1 MAPTDTTTCV
11 CEWLLSAYLQYDK
24 RGVPVQL
31 KSFRARNFRSINDS
45 GEIQVSRITSLL
57 GRNESG
63 KSNLLKALH
72 SLNPV
77 EGFQALSPIKD
88 FPRDR
93 KLDECSD
100 TTPVVE
106 SSWTLSKLEKQQL
119 GKVFPRAAEV
129 TTARVGRWYKGE
141 RRWVTFD
148 DLPPLEI
155 DDKWLKSK
163 VRKLLAALDTAAE
176 ECDEPHSEAIKKAA
190 SNFDSAIGQT
200 DDLQEWASNAQ
211 TVIAAL
217 EKALVAASKELP
229 ETIDDSVTEMD
240 TLAKKIAGDE
250 QAHAAG
256 RNWVVG
262 QMPKFIYL
270 DDYPELEGHQN
281 LAEYNQRQ
289 QNNSPTDEDRYFA
302 KLCKVAGMDPKNL
315 QDLVNDPETRNQLVN
330 RASAVVTKEIRRLWS
345 DRSLKVRFN
354 LDGNFMDTLISD
366 PTSVYDVEV
375 NLNERSRG
383 FQWFFA
389 FYITFCADTDGD
401 VAEDAILLLD
411 EPGLYL
417 HAKSQSDLLTH
428 FRNDF
433 GNQILY
439 STHSPFMVPI
449 GQLDSIRT
457 VNIGEKTGTTVTNDP
472 SGDSRTLFPIQ
483 AALGYS
489 LAQSL
494 FVGPNNLVVEG
505 ITDYWV
511 LSSISEYLMDQGK
524 TGLSPEIT
532 MTPAGGAQKV
542 SYMVALLSSE
552 ELNVVV
558 LLDEEKD
565 SKITRDDLTKS
576 KLINERNIVFV
587 TEAFGENSPGEADI
601 EDLLDPKFYEG
612 LVRESYAKELK
623 GHKLA
628 LNDNIPRIAKR
639 VELALTGLGMEFHKT
654 RPTRLLLT
662 KMSNDAGA
670 VVTEETANRFEKLFK
685 CINARFQQIKERGG
699 NSLKPT
705 IK

>member
-1 MAPTDTTTCV
+1 M
-11 CEWLLSAYLQYDK
+11 
-24 RGVPVQL
+24 QL

-63 KSNLLKALH
+63 KSNLLRALH

-77 EGFQALSPIKD
+77 EGFKALSPIKD

-93 KLDECSD
+93 KLEDCSD
-100 TTPVVE
+100 YTPILDSTWDL
-106 SSWTLSKLEKQQL
+106 SSLEQKAL
-119 GKVFPRAAEV
+119 AKVFPRAGEV
-129 TTARVGRWYKGE
+129 TT
-141 RRWVTFD
+141 VTISRKYGSSRYIGFEN
-148 DLPPLEI
+148 LPSLEL
-155 DDKWLKSK
+155 DDKWIKSK
-163 VRKLLAALDTAAE
+163 LRKILAAVENVLEGSEDPHLTGIKTA
-176 ECDEPHSEAIKKAA
+176 ST
-190 SNFDSAIGQT
+190 NFESCVTET
-200 DDLQEWASNAQ
+200 DDLQDWANTTNKA
-211 TVIAAL
+211 IADL
-217 EKALVAASKELP
+217 EKALVAAGKELP
-229 ETIDDSVTEMD
+229 EAIDEALTEIQ
-240 TLAKKIAGDE
+240 TQAEQIAGDE
-250 QAHAAG
+250 EAHKEG
-256 RNWVVG
+256 RSWVVSN
-262 QMPKFIYL
+262 MPKFIFL
-270 DDYPELEGHQN
+270 DDYPQLEGHQN

-289 QNNSPTDEDRYFA
+289 QKSNPTDEDKYFA
-302 KLCKVAGMDPKNL
+302 KLCKVAGMDPKKL
-315 QDLVNDPETRNQLVN
+315 QDLTNDPETRNQLVN

-354 LDGNFMDTLISD
+354 LDGSFMDTLISD

-389 FYITFCADTDGD
+389 FYITFSADTDGD
-401 VAEDAILLLD
+401 IAEDAILLLD

-428 FRNDF
+428 FRDDF
-433 GNQILY
+433 QNQILY
-439 STHSPFMVPI
+439 STHSPFMVPT

-457 VNIGEKTGTTVTNDP
+457 VNIEEKAGTTVTNDP

-494 FVGPNNLVVEG
+494 FVGPNNLVIEG
-505 ITDYWV
+505 ITDYWM
-511 LSSISEYLMDQGK
+511 LSSISEHLADQGK
-524 TGLSPEIT
+524 TGLSPEVT

-565 SKITRDDLTKS
+565 SKTTRDHLIKS
-576 KLINERNIVFV
+576 RLISERNIVFV
-587 TEAFGENSPGEADI
+587 TEAFDGDPPAEADI
-601 EDLLDPKFYEG
+601 EDLLEPKVYEA

-623 GHKLA
+623 GKKLA
-628 LNDNIPRIAKR
+628 LNDNIPRMAKR
-639 VELALTGLGMEFHKT
+639 VELALSELGIEFHKT

-662 KMSNDAGA
+662 KMSNDAEA
-670 VVTEETANRFEKLFK
+670 VVTEETANRFEKLFEG
-685 CINARFQQIKERGG
+685 INARFQHIADRGG
-699 NSLKPT
+699 TRLIPKT
-705 IK
+705 K

>member
-1 MAPTDTTTCV
+1 M
-11 CEWLLSAYLQYDK
+11 
-24 RGVPVQL
+24 QL

-106 SSWTLSKLEKQQL
+106 SSWTLSKLEQQQL
-119 GKVFPRAAEV
+119 GKIFPRATEV
-129 TTARVGRWYKGE
+129 TTVRVGRWYKGE
-141 RRWVTFD
+141 KRWVSFD

-176 ECDEPHSEAIKKAA
+176 ECEEPHSEAIKTAA
-190 SNFDSAIGQT
+190 SNFDSAIAQI
-200 DDLQEWASNAQ
+200 DDLQKWASNAQ
-211 TVIAAL
+211 TVIAGL

-229 ETIDDSVTEMD
+229 EAIDDSVTEID
-240 TLAKKIAGDE
+240 TLAKQIAGDE
-250 QAHAAG
+250 KAHAAG
-256 RNWVVG
+256 RSWVVER
-262 QMPKFIYL
+262 MPKFIYL

-389 FYITFCADTDGD
+389 FYITFSADTDGD

-428 FRNDF
+428 FRDDF

-439 STHSPFMVPI
+439 STHSPFMVPT

-457 VNIGEKTGTTVTNDP
+457 VNIGEKAGTTVTNDP

-505 ITDYWV
+505 ITDYWM
-511 LSSISEYLMDQGK
+511 LSSISEYLADQGR
-524 TGLSPEIT
+524 TGLSPEVT

-565 SKITRDDLTKS
+565 SKTTRDELIKS

-587 TEAFGENSPGEADI
+587 TEAFGGSSPAEADI
-601 EDLLDPKFYEG
+601 EDLLEPKFYEG

-623 GHKLA
+623 GKNLA

-639 VELALTGLGMEFHKT
+639 VELALADIGIEFHKT

-662 KMSNDAGA
+662 KMSSDAGA
-670 VVTEETANRFEKLFK
+670 VVTEETANRFEKLFGG
-685 CINARFQQIKERGG
+685 INARFQQIKERGG
-699 NSLKPT
+699 NSLTPKM
-705 IK
+705 K

>member
-1 MAPTDTTTCV
+1 MH
-11 CEWLLSAYLQYDK
+11 L
-24 RGVPVQL
+24 R
-31 KSFRARNFRSINDS
+31 SFRARNFRSINDS
-45 GEIQVSRITSLL
+45 GEIQVSRITALL

-93 KLDECSD
+93 KLEECND
-100 TTPVVE
+100 ATPVVE
-106 SSWTLSKLEKQQL
+106 SSWTLSKLEQQQL
-119 GKVFPRAAEV
+119 GKLFPRAAQV
-129 TTARVGRWYKGE
+129 STVRVGRCYGDK
-141 RRWVTFD
+141 RWVTFD

-176 ECDEPHSEAIKKAA
+176 ECEEPHSEAIKTAA
-190 SNFDSAIGQT
+190 SNFDSAIAQT
-200 DDLQEWASNAQ
+200 DDLQEWASNTQA
-211 TVIAAL
+211 VIAAL
-217 EKALVAASKELP
+217 EKALITASKELP
-229 ETIDDSVTEMD
+229 EAIDDSVTEMD
-240 TLAKKIAGDE
+240 TLAKQIAGDE
-250 QAHAAG
+250 KAHAAG

-281 LAEYNQRQ
+281 LATYNQRQ
-289 QNNSPTDEDRYFA
+289 QQNNPTDEDRYFA
-302 KLCKVAGMDPKNL
+302 KLCKVAGMDPKTL
-315 QDLVNDPETRNQLVN
+315 QNLVNDPETRNQLVN

-389 FYITFCADTDGD
+389 FYITFSADTDGD

-417 HAKSQSDLLTH
+417 HAKSQSDLLAH
-428 FRNDF
+428 FRDDF

-439 STHSPFMVPI
+439 STHSPFMVPT

-457 VNIGEKTGTTVTNDP
+457 VNIGEKSGTTVTNDP

-505 ITDYWV
+505 ITDYWM
-511 LSSISEYLMDQGK
+511 LSSISEYLSDQGK
-524 TGLSPEIT
+524 TGLSSEVT

-565 SKITRDDLTKS
+565 SKITREDLIKS

-587 TEAFGENSPGEADI
+587 TEAFNEDPPGEADI
-601 EDLLDPKFYEG
+601 EDLLDPKIYLITHDPQPASRADMASEG
-612 LVRESYAKELK
+612 L
-623 GHKLA
+623 
-628 LNDNIPRIAKR
+628 PRLHAPIQ
-639 VELALTGLGMEFHKT
+639 
-654 RPTRLLLT
+654 PTC
-662 KMSNDAGA
+662 S
-670 VVTEETANRFEKLFK
+670 
-685 CINARFQQIKERGG
+685 
-699 NSLKPT
+699 
-705 IK
+705 